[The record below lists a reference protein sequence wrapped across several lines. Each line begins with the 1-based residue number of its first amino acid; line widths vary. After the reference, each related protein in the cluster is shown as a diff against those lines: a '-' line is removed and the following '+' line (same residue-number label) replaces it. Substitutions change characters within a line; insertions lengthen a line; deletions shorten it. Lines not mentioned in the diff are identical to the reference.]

1 MKIVKNVQ
9 IADRAVVWW
18 LVALLVMQ
26 IIRESAKCVLQW
38 TMNVFT

>member
-26 IIRESAKCVLQW
+26 IIRESAKWWCSDCSGQ
-38 TMNVFT
+38 